1 MEKYTDAK
9 KNLSSQYGSNV
20 SLVITPELELC
31 LCILTPSEGK
41 NLITLLLKT
50 IRGEDVDPE
59 YATFQTAR
67 AYDYFT
73 GPDYN
78 IKDLILPRLSNDRA

>member
-1 MEKYTDAK
+1 MEELTNK
-9 KNLSSQYGSNV
+9 NV

-31 LCILTPSEGK
+31 L
-41 NLITLLLKT
+41 NLLDDHDGMQLINALLHT
-50 IRGEDVDPE
+50 IRGEFVDTDE
-59 YATFQTAR
+59 LCLITEN

-78 IKDLILPRLSNDRA
+78 IKDLILPRLSK